1 MSDSA
6 SYMIHESQSRLYENH
21 IGLSLEYLSHIL
33 PELQKL
39 YKEDTKG
46 IVPEELY
53 RRSNK
58 VEPKIRRVES
68 DEISYHAHI
77 LIRYELER
85 DLINGKIFVDE
96 LPVLWNAK
104 YKEYL
109 GIEPKDD
116 TEGVLQDIHW
126 SSGSF
131 GYFPTYSLGTFYSAQ
146 FFSQMEEEI
155 SHLSD
160 KISRGELLE
169 IKAWLNDKVHS
180 HGRLLTSA
188 EILRS
193 ATGKDIDMGYFLSY
207 IRNKYTKL
215 YGIEL

>member
-21 IGLSLEYLSHIL
+21 IGFSQEYLSHIL
-33 PELQKL
+33 PRLQ
-39 YKEDTKG
+39 
-46 IVPEELY
+46 ELY
-53 RRSNK
+53 GEEIKDITSKEIYRRANR
-58 VEPKIRRVES
+58 VEPIVRRTEA
-68 DEISYHAHI
+68 DEVSYHAHI

-85 DLINGKIFVDE
+85 DLINGKIFVNE
-96 LPVLWNAK
+96 LPSLWNAK

-109 GIEPKDD
+109 GIEVRDD
-116 TEGVLQDIHW
+116 AEGILQDIHW

-146 FFSQMEEEI
+146 FFAQMEKEI
-155 SHLSD
+155 PNLSE
-160 KISRGELLE
+160 KISQGELLE
-169 IKAWLNDKVHS
+169 IKEWLNIKVHI

-193 ATGKDIDMGYFLSY
+193 ATGTDIDM
-207 IRNKYTKL
+207 
-215 YGIEL
+215 